1 MDTFYLN
8 PGSTDA
14 EKIDILPQIPGSAE
28 AEKNRH
34 FFLPVK
40 KTILFAPNPLFVYPG
55 GYVRLLANSQR
66 NYSVMMRGAGWGFCK
81 IFLMKTYIFLQKH
94 KKDR

>member
-40 KTILFAPNPLFVYPG
+40 K
-55 GYVRLLANSQR
+55 R
-66 NYSVMMRGAGWGFCK
+66 
-81 IFLMKTYIFLQKH
+81 
-94 KKDR
+94 